1 MSEEDLIVTVNNYCV
16 SNHTMKKKTNRFVL
30 KSYDLVKKSLFC
42 ETFCLTN
49 ENNFKYEL
57 WLTRE

>member
-1 MSEEDLIVTVNNYCV
+1 MTEESLIVAVNNYCIT
-16 SNHTMKKKTNRFVL
+16 NHTMKKKTSRFIL
-30 KSYDLVKKSLFC
+30 KSYDLVKKSLFY